1 MRYLGAQILDV
12 EAAVNALLSDAA
24 DGVVLGDA
32 LCQRRMFR
40 HGKPGLVQAAVEL
53 SCIGGRALL
62 QTPLY
67 ATDATCRETLDLAA
81 LLASLGML
89 DATIVQD
96 VGLAALLR
104 ERLPEIP
111 LVWGRWGRV
120 RGGSVNADTLC
131 FLHEI
136 GVSAVECEVP
146 GRTGAVHGLG
156 LAVYGVVGRLS
167 YATLSRLCYSCHL
180 ANTDEA
186 ACERRCVTVREEL
199 LTGGCSLE
207 VHGRIVGERLD
218 YPALENDFVQEDDP
232 TEHVIIYA
240 STIEDAVEL
249 CHRAAGSRPKEDS

>member
-1 MRYLGAQILDV
+1 MRYLGAQVLDV
-12 EAAVNALLSDAA
+12 GAALHALLSGTA

-40 HGKPGLVQAAVEL
+40 HGEPGLVRAVVEL
-53 SCIGGRALL
+53 SGIGGHALL

-96 VGLAALLR
+96 VGLAALLQ

-131 FLHEI
+131 FLRDI

-146 GRTGAVHGLG
+146 ERTSAIHGLG
-156 LAVYGVVGRLS
+156 LAVYGAVGRLS

-180 ANTDEA
+180 ANTNEA
-186 ACERRCVTVREEL
+186 ACERRCVTIHEEL
-199 LTGGCSLE
+199 LTNGRSLE
-207 VHGRIVGERLD
+207 VRGRIVGERLD
-218 YPALENDFVQEDDP
+218 YPATESDFVREDDP

-240 STIEDAVEL
+240 STIEGAAEL
-249 CHRAAGSRPKEDS
+249 SRRAAGSRPKEDS